1 MRQGRGLHN
10 KTKRPGLWPWRFS
23 GKSGDQLTCGRRRE
37 QRLQLER
44 LLEQLRQLEQTCLS

>member
-10 KTKRPGLWPWRFS
+10 KTKRPGLWPGRFS

-44 LLEQLRQLEQTCLS
+44 LRQLEQTCLS